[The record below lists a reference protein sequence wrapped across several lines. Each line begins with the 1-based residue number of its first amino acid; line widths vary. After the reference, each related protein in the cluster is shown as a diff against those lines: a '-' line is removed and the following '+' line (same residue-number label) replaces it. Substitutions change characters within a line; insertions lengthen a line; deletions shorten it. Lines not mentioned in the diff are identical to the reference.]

1 MLKTREVILRAI
13 RVQGTCTVKDL
24 AEAAEISTVSVR
36 HHLSNLLAEGLIQS
50 KQVRQGVGRPKHQFS
65 LTEEAIELFPTR
77 YLRLTDRLLV
87 ELKENMPDAQVES
100 LLSNVAGSMAEDYA
114 AQLQGLTLEEKLPKL
129 IEMLREEGF
138 EAEIEYQGDHI
149 LIKELSCPYYRVGQ
163 NHPEVCSIDQTFIA
177 HALSL
182 PVERITCLLE
192 GDSHCAFSVAMDPGG
207 EVVDG

>member
-13 RVQGTCTVKDL
+13 RVQGKCTVKDL

-50 KQVRQGVGRPKHQFS
+50 QQVRQGVGRPKHQFS

-87 ELKENMPDAQVES
+87 ELKEKLPDAQVES

-114 AQLQGLTLEEKLPKL
+114 TQLQGLTLEEKLPRL

-138 EAEIEYQGDHI
+138 EAEIEHRGDHI
-149 LIKELSCPYYRVGQ
+149 LIKELSCPYYKVGQ

-192 GDSHCAFSVAMDPGG
+192 GDSHCAFSVTMDSGSQ
-207 EVVDG
+207 VTDG